1 MPPPCLHIDLCPTC
15 LVGPS
20 HLHYIHT
27 LPALFLNSY
36 IVCSLMLAVEER
48 GGVVVVIAVV
58 VIVVVVAVVVVAP
71 LPLFL
76 RQ

>member
-48 GGVVVVIAVV
+48 GGVVVVIV
-58 VIVVVVAVVVVAP
+58 VVVVAVVVVAP